1 MKDIDKLLKYSK
13 KLKLLYIEEDIA
25 LRNATL
31 ALLKGYFKD
40 IVTINS
46 LAGAFEQ
53 FKSNKIDLIITEI
66 DLFEEGCLEMLQ
78 VVKDIPIIILSDHK
92 EAKSFIDSINFG
104 VQGYLLKPLEIK
116 QFEVVLCKVT
126 QIIKSNYEVLENF
139 NLLKQYQEI
148 IDKGSIVSKTD
159 ARGYITYANDEF
171 CKISGYSR
179 EELIGKNHN
188 IIRHPDNPAQLYKD
202 LWHTI
207 RDKKQIWQKTL
218 KNLAKNGKSY
228 YVQTIIKP
236 IVNHK
241 GDILEYIALRNNIT
255 ELISDKKQLQDL
267 IDILDD
273 AIVVFVKIEGF
284 HNIEKYYSQKLAH
297 IVEDRFA
304 KELCNYMPKE
314 FNFKRV
320 FFIGDGEY
328 AFANNLNETKL
339 EKQEILEKLK
349 TFQNNV
355 NKARINLGELEY
367 DMSVI
372 ISVAYGED
380 VLENAKYGLLELKN
394 SNQDFIL
401 ANNLLQKEQF
411 KAHRNLQTLKMVK
424 SAIDN
429 FRVVS
434 YFQPI
439 IDNQTKEIVKYE
451 SLVRIINEE
460 GEVISPYFFLDT
472 AKQGK
477 YYSQIT
483 SIVLDNSFNALKHT
497 EMDISINISALD
509 IEQLSTRKKL
519 YELLDMHKESLPRI
533 MFELLED
540 ESVKDF
546 ETIKAFILDV
556 KSMGVAIAIDD
567 FGTGYSNFERLL
579 DYQPDIL
586 KIDGSLIKNIEDN
599 YFSISVVKT
608 IVAFAKTQNIKTVA
622 EYVENENIY
631 NILKDLEIDYSQGYY
646 FGKPEVLE
654 IKSV

>member
-1 MKDIDKLLKYSK
+1 MKNIEKLLKYSK
-13 KLKLLYIEEDIA
+13 NLNLLYVEENKEVRETTVAI
-25 LRNATL
+25 
-31 ALLKGYFKD
+31 LKKYFKE
-40 IVTINS
+40 IVTAESIVDMS
-46 LAGAFEQ
+46 EL
-53 FKSNKIDLIITEI
+53 FKIHKIDLIITEI
-66 DLFEEGCLEMLQ
+66 NLFGEDCLEILKD
-78 VVKDIPIIILSDHK
+78 VKEIPIIILSSHNGTQH
-92 EAKSFIDSINFG
+92 FIDCIKLG
-104 VQGYLLKPLEIK
+104 IEGYLMKPLDLEQLLIA
-116 QFEVVLCKVT
+116 LCKVT
-126 QIIKSNYEVLENF
+126 EKIRLHYEALNNL
-139 NLLKQYQEI
+139 NLLEQYQDI
-148 IDKGSIVSKTD
+148 IDKASIVSKTD
-159 ARGYITYANDEF
+159 TRGYITYANDEF
-171 CKISGYSR
+171 CRISGYSR

-188 IIRHPDNPAQLYKD
+188 IIRHPDNPMQVYKD

-207 RDKKQIWQKTL
+207 RDKKQVWQKTL

-228 YVQTIIKP
+228 YVQTVIKP
-236 IVNHK
+236 ILNYE
-241 GDILEYIALRNNIT
+241 GEILEYIALRNNIT
-255 ELISDKKQLQDL
+255 DFISDKNQLQDL
-267 IDILDD
+267 IDTIDN
-273 AIVVFVKIEGF
+273 AIVVFVKIDGF
-284 HNIEKYYSQKLAH
+284 ENIEKYYSQKLAH
-297 IVEDRFA
+297 IVEDKFA
-304 KELCNYMPKE
+304 KELFDYMPKE

-320 FFIGDGEY
+320 FFIDNGEY
-328 AFANNLNETKL
+328 AFASDLNEAKL
-339 EKQEILEKLK
+339 EKEDILHQLKIFQE
-349 TFQNNV
+349 NV

-372 ISVAYGED
+372 VSVAYGED
-380 VLENAKYGLLELKN
+380 VLENAKYGLLELKR
-394 SNQDFIL
+394 SHQDFIL

-411 KAHRNLQTLKMVK
+411 EAHTNLQTLKMVK

-439 IDNQTKEIVKYE
+439 IDNKTKEIVKYE
-451 SLVRIINEE
+451 SLVRIIDED
-460 GEVISPYFFLDT
+460 GDVISPFFFLDT

-497 EMDISINISALD
+497 DMDISINISALD
-509 IEQLSTRKKL
+509 IERSSTREKL
-519 YELLDMHKESLPRI
+519 YELLAIHKEELPRI

-546 ETIKAFILDV
+546 ETIKTFILDV
-556 KSMGVAIAIDD
+556 KSMGVKIAIDD

-599 YFSISVVKT
+599 YFSMSVVKT